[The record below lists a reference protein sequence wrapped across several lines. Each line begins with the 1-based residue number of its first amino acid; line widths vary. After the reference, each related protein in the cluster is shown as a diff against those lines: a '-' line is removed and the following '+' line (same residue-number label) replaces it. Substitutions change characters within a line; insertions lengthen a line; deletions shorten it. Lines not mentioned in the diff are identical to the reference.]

1 MHYNV
6 EITPRTA
13 EKWLEYMESTLEE
26 MVTEIDEPTRDVLMN
41 YFRFTAYFMVASQEA
56 MAVMVNFKH
65 HDRIKQEF
73 ELEADMKI

>member
-1 MHYNV
+1 
-6 EITPRTA
+6 
-13 EKWLEYMESTLEE
+13 
-26 MVTEIDEPTRDVLMN
+26 
-41 YFRFTAYFMVASQEA
+41 MVASQEA